1 MQRAAAAARGDRPA
15 NCAAERN
22 QRPGDAQLIMTT
34 LQWIETNKSYS
45 YILVMYSFSL

>member
-22 QRPGDAQLIMTT
+22 QRPGDAQLMMTT
-34 LQWIETNKSYS
+34 VQWMETNGS
-45 YILVMYSFSL
+45 YIVMVIF

>member
-22 QRPGDAQLIMTT
+22 QRPGDAQLMMTT
-34 LQWIETNKSYS
+34 LQWMETNKSYS
-45 YILVMYSFSL
+45 YGYILVKY

>member
-22 QRPGDAQLIMTT
+22 RRPGDAQLMMTT
-34 LQWIETNKSYS
+34 LLETNKSYD
-45 YILVMYSFSL
+45 